1 MWVCRIRL
9 ADVENRRNIFWVS
22 WGGADRVLMR
32 HSGGAEA
39 GAVKKELGR
48 REEERREGRGERG
61 RVEELC
67 GWAESEGDVVERSQ
81 ERGRRAKEVE
91 KESYS
96 SIRER
101 SVCDIYFNLYI
112 FASL

>member
-1 MWVCRIRL
+1 M
-9 ADVENRRNIFWVS
+9 
-22 WGGADRVLMR
+22 
-32 HSGGAEA
+32 
-39 GAVKKELGR
+39 
-48 REEERREGRGERG
+48 
-61 RVEELC
+61 
-67 GWAESEGDVVERSQ
+67 ESEGDVVERSQ